1 LAAGHF
7 IDRLEVKEKQTA
19 PETEKIA
26 FALADGQTIETVL
39 MTYEGERNTVCVS
52 SQAGCPVG
60 CLFCATGKMGL
71 KRSLT
76 AGEILS
82 QVYYFAGRRR
92 VSNVVFM
99 GMGEPLLNY
108 TNVLKA
114 ARVLNN
120 PLGQNIAARKIVIS
134 TIGITAG
141 IRKLAREAEQ
151 FRLSWSLVSPF
162 DDVRLQLIPLKRQES
177 IASIVKALRDYQAAT
192 KRRVTIE
199 YVVLAGVNDRP
210 QDRQELIAVARQFDS
225 HVNLIPC
232 NKVPGRN
239 FTSGDIQKVYGQLT
253 WAGINTTIRRSLGEE
268 IDAACGQLASLT
280 PRKNR
285 V

>member
-1 LAAGHF
+1 
-7 IDRLEVKEKQTA
+7 KEKRTA
-19 PETEKIA
+19 KETEKIA
-26 FALADGQTIETVL
+26 FELADGKTIETVL

-52 SQAGCPVG
+52 SQVGCPVG
-60 CLFCATGKMGL
+60 CLFCATGRMGL

-76 AGEILS
+76 VGEILA
-82 QVYYFAGRRR
+82 QVYYFAGQRK
-92 VSNVVFM
+92 VSNIVFM
-99 GMGEPLLNY
+99 GMGEPFLNY

-120 PLGQNIAARKIVIS
+120 PLGQNIAARKIVFS

-162 DDVRLQLIPLKRQES
+162 DDVRLKLIPLKQLES
-177 IASIVKALRDYQAAT
+177 IGGVVKALREYQAET

-210 QDRQELIAVARQFDS
+210 QDRQELIAIARQFDS

-232 NKVPGRN
+232 NKVPGKD
-239 FTSGDIQKVYGQLT
+239 FTSGDIQKLYGQLT
-253 WAGINTTIRRSLGEE
+253 RAGINTTIRRSLGEE
-268 IDAACGQLASLT
+268 INAACGQLASLT
-280 PRKNR
+280 QQKNR